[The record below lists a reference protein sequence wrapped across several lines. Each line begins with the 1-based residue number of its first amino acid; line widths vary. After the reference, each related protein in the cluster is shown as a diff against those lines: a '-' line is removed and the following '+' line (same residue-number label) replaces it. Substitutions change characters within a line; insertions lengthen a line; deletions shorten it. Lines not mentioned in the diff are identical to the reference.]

1 MFRIGCT
8 HVVVHFNRTDTMLLT
23 QIEIRNFR
31 GIKELRL
38 PLDDLCVLI
47 GENNSGKSTVL
58 DAVRI
63 CLSRPFTQS
72 ATVFE
77 EYDFHLPEPDSEP
90 SKVNTIVITL
100 TFSEKQEGEWPRE
113 IAQILGDAAQIDDH
127 GLLSVRLRVRG
138 SFDRGTNSY
147 AAEYDFLDLSYN
159 PVLKARNSL
168 ARFRRTTPVF
178 YLASLR
184 DAAKEFRARSQFWG
198 PFVRSLDLEE
208 EDRTK
213 LEMALSELNREIL
226 QRHSTFESV
235 KERMKEMADYLPLGE
250 SDPVSIEAIPSKVF
264 DILSRTQIKLASKT
278 GARIPIVRHGSG
290 TQSLAVIYLFAAF
303 LNSKLSDAYGEY
315 SEPVLALEEP
325 EAHLHPSAINS
336 VVKMLR
342 DIPGQKLVSTHSGDL
357 LTGVPLRNIRRL
369 RRSDGSIS
377 VYRVDESTFEEED
390 IEKLNYKVRITRGAL
405 LFSRCWLLVEGE
417 TEALLLPECARAMG
431 YDLHADGVSLIE
443 FSQIGV
449 AKLIRLADQLG
460 IEWVTLVD
468 NDKQGSVYQKS
479 AEDLISERREKSNH
493 SYMLD
498 HGNMEVFLCMEGFG
512 DIYKSTVSE
521 QKKSDITAEEGT
533 PEYWK
538 QVVKAQK
545 SKFKPINSLAI
556 AKAIMVGG
564 HEAVPKLLA
573 DVINRSRNLAKSVG

>member
-1 MFRIGCT
+1 M
-8 HVVVHFNRTDTMLLT
+8 VVHFNRTDTMLLT

-63 CLSRPFTQS
+63 CLSRPFTQR

-113 IAQILGDAAQIDDH
+113 IAQILGDAAQIDDR
-127 GLLSVRLRVRG
+127 GLLRARLRVRG

-159 PVLKARNSL
+159 SMLKARNSL
-168 ARFRRTTPVF
+168 AKFRRITPVF

-208 EDRTK
+208 EDRTE
-213 LEMALSELNREIL
+213 LERALSELNREIL

-290 TQSLAVIYLFAAF
+290 THSLAVIYLFAAF
-303 LNSKLSDAYGEY
+303 LNSQLRDAYGEY
-315 SEPVLALEEP
+315 SEPILALKEP

-336 VVKMLR
+336 VIKMLH

-357 LTGVPLRNIRRL
+357 LAGVQLKNIRRL
-369 RRSDGSIS
+369 R
-377 VYRVDESTFEEED
+377 
-390 IEKLNYKVRITRGAL
+390 
-405 LFSRCWLLVEGE
+405 
-417 TEALLLPECARAMG
+417 
-431 YDLHADGVSLIE
+431 
-443 FSQIGV
+443 
-449 AKLIRLADQLG
+449 
-460 IEWVTLVD
+460 
-468 NDKQGSVYQKS
+468 
-479 AEDLISERREKSNH
+479 
-493 SYMLD
+493 
-498 HGNMEVFLCMEGFG
+498 
-512 DIYKSTVSE
+512 
-521 QKKSDITAEEGT
+521 
-533 PEYWK
+533 
-538 QVVKAQK
+538 
-545 SKFKPINSLAI
+545 
-556 AKAIMVGG
+556 
-564 HEAVPKLLA
+564 
-573 DVINRSRNLAKSVG
+573 